1 MSGLDK
7 AYSSVMRELWGSPI
21 QWNTKKNY
29 LEVARKLGIDEETVR
44 NRVKRLKETGF
55 LLGWRLVPN
64 PTLLG
69 RASTSVLLGFN
80 DQTSKEKA
88 ISRLTEM
95 EGVIN
100 IVSIYEKGLTLALF
114 DDDKRSASKQV
125 AAVGMIEDP
134 LTTPSMGLAP
144 SRFRMTQLDWEIA
157 RLLLRDADKTMAE
170 VAEQV
175 RVSARTVKRRLNQM
189 MKESAVFVMP
199 IVDLRKAE
207 GVSYQLWVQ
216 SEEGKSSEVNKLV
229 TARIDNLVFRAFD
242 SKGGLI
248 FGFTGANV
256 AEGNEILNWVKQ
268 QPSVKSAK
276 INIVERIVHVYDWL
290 EGEVEKQVR
299 KEQRLN
305 RT

>member
-21 QWNTKKNY
+21 QWNTKKSY

-44 NRVKRLKETGF
+44 NRVKRLKESGF

-64 PTLLG
+64 PTLLA
-69 RASTSVLLGFN
+69 RVSTSILLGFD
-80 DQTSKEKA
+80 DQASKERA
-88 ISRLTEM
+88 ISRLTEV

-125 AAVGMIEDP
+125 VTVGMSEDP
-134 LTTPSMGLAP
+134 LTTPSPGLAP

-157 RLLLRDADKTMAE
+157 RLLLRDADKTMTE
-170 VAEQV
+170 VAKQV

-189 MKESAVFVMP
+189 MKESAVFIMP

-207 GVSYQLWVQ
+207 GISYQLLVQ

-229 TARIDNLVFRAFD
+229 ATRIDNLVFRASD

-256 AEGNEILNWVKQ
+256 AEGIEVLNWVKQ

-276 INIVERIVHVYDWL
+276 VNIVERIVHVYDWL
-290 EGEVEKQVR
+290 EGEVERHVK
-299 KEQRLN
+299 KEQRN
-305 RT
+305 